1 MLKSKNGGT
10 IQDVIDLSQSMAVAD
25 LEIESFFRRDTGK
38 SSVESSKDP
47 IDFGTQVRQVGRD
60 SDDKVVENNQTVELE
75 DVESVGERRL
85 YDRKVL
91 ITSILV
97 RINSSEL
104 TTVVSG
110 YLGNLSLSGI
120 GLVTQSEILQ
130 KGDVADLEM
139 LIGSVSI
146 TMKVLV
152 VKKDLSEY
160 KSPSYLYGL
169 RIIKMNVLARSCI
182 ESLLAEAQTTLE
194 D

>member
-1 MLKSKNGGT
+1 MFKSKIERT
-10 IQDVIDLSQSMAVAD
+10 IQDAIDLSQSTAGVD
-25 LEIESFFRRDTGK
+25 LEMESFFHRTPGK
-38 SSVESSKDP
+38 TSVEFANDL
-47 IDFGTQVRQVGRD
+47 IDFGPQVGLD
-60 SDDKVVENNQTVELE
+60 VNDTKIANDQINELE

-85 YDRKVL
+85 YDRKAL

-97 RINSSEL
+97 RVNSSEL

-110 YLGNLSLSGI
+110 YLGNLSLSGV

-139 LIGSVSI
+139 SNGSDSI

-152 VKKDLSEY
+152 VKKDLSEH

-169 RIIKMNVLARSCI
+169 RIIKMNVMARSYI
-182 ESLLAEAQTTLE
+182 ESLLAEAQTSLE

>member
-1 MLKSKNGGT
+1 MFKSKIERT
-10 IQDVIDLSQSMAVAD
+10 IQDSIDLSQSTAGVD
-25 LEIESFFRRDTGK
+25 LEMESFFHRTQGK
-38 SSVESSKDP
+38 TSVEFPNDL
-47 IDFGTQVRQVGRD
+47 IDFGPQVGPDVNDTRIQND
-60 SDDKVVENNQTVELE
+60 QINEFE

-85 YDRKVL
+85 YDRKAL

-97 RINSSEL
+97 RVNSSEL

-110 YLGNLSLSGI
+110 YLGNLSLSGV

-139 LIGSVSI
+139 SNGSDSI

-152 VKKDLSEY
+152 VKKDLSEH

-169 RIIKMNVLARSCI
+169 RIIKMNLMARSYI
-182 ESLLAEAQTTLE
+182 ESLLAEAQTSLE

>member
-1 MLKSKNGGT
+1 LFKSKIERT
-10 IQDVIDLSQSMAVAD
+10 IQDAIDLSQSSAGVD
-25 LEIESFFRRDTGK
+25 LEMESFFHRAPGK
-38 SSVESSKDP
+38 TSVEFGNDL
-47 IDFGTQVRQVGRD
+47 IDFGTQVVGPD
-60 SDDKVVENNQTVELE
+60 VNDKKLENDQINELE

-85 YDRKVL
+85 YDRKAL
-91 ITSILV
+91 ITSISV
-97 RINSSEL
+97 RVNSSEL

-110 YLGNLSLSGI
+110 YLGNLSLSGV

-139 LIGSVSI
+139 SNGSDSI

-152 VKKDLSEY
+152 AKKDLSEH

-169 RIIKMNVLARSCI
+169 RIIRMNVIARSYI
-182 ESLLAEAQTTLE
+182 ESLLAETQATLE

>member
-38 SSVESSKDP
+38 SFVVSSKDP

-60 SDDKVVENNQTVELE
+60 SDDKVVENNQTIELE

-85 YDRKVL
+85 YDRKAL